1 MVAAAPLSRLP
12 TSRQR
17 LGHSRLLRLV
27 AARRWQAFA
36 GWLAA
41 LGGTLLTTAI
51 IGIVYRWVRVP
62 NISLLYLFPV
72 VAVAG
77 LWGRGPAIA
86 AAILAFLSFDW
97 FFVQPFHTF
106 TVDDPAEW
114 LALGVFLLAAL
125 YAAQLTAAL
134 RQQAQEARQR
144 AWEATSLHSLASALA
159 AARDLPELLRLARD
173 EAMVAFRCAD
183 CTVRLDDGG
192 RATIGPLDLAVP
204 LTTPRGVVGTLL
216 LRGLSGQTADDRG
229 SGHFSSA
236 FAAQIALA
244 VERVRLQEGATQ
256 AEVLRRTDALRAA
269 LLSAVSHDL
278 RTPLTAMKAAAT
290 SLLQHDVIWSQEER
304 DGFAVSINR
313 GVDRLN
319 RLVTNLLDLSR
330 IEAGALKLNREPYLL
345 ADLVQE
351 AVAQT
356 GPLFSPGQV
365 RLDLQVDGSAL
376 PWVRVDPILIEQVL
390 VNLLENAAKY
400 SLAGS
405 AVTIRATL
413 AAGEAI
419 LHVDDHG
426 PGIDPSDLDR
436 VFERFYRVGGQ
447 RRVSGVGI
455 GLAVCKGIVEG
466 HGGRIW
472 ATSTVGQGSTFSF
485 SVPLDSE
492 PGGGLDGAG

>member
-1 MVAAAPLSRLP
+1 VVAASSSRHP
-12 TSRQR
+12 TDWQP

-27 AARRWQAFA
+27 AARRWKALA

-41 LGGTLLTTAI
+41 LAGTLVTTAI

-77 LWGRGPAIA
+77 TWGRGPAIA

-144 AWEATSLHSLASALA
+144 AWEATSLHTLASALA
-159 AARDLPELLRLARD
+159 AAHDLPELLSLARD

-183 CTVRLDDGG
+183 CAVRLEDGG
-192 RATIGPLDLAVP
+192 QTATGPFDVALP
-204 LTTPRGVVGTLL
+204 LTTPRGVVGTLWL
-216 LRGLSGQTADDRG
+216 TGPSGQTAEDRG

-290 SLLQHDVIWSQEER
+290 SLLQHDVAWSEEER

-330 IEAGALKLNREPYLL
+330 IEAGALKLNCEPYLL

-365 RLDLQVDGSAL
+365 MVDLHVDGPAL

-400 SLAGS
+400 SLPGS
-405 AVTIRATL
+405 AVTIRASIG
-413 AAGEAI
+413 ADQAI
-419 LHVDDHG
+419 VHVEDQG
-426 PGIDPSDLDR
+426 PGIDPSELDR

-472 ATSTVGQGSTFSF
+472 ATSTVGRGSTFSF
-485 SVPLDSE
+485 SVPLE
-492 PGGGLDGAG
+492 PEADHGFDGAD